1 MKSGNENNFAGSNK
15 SNFSM
20 GGNNQMKQYI
30 LSVNIKLGDKSTK
43 TIKIKSLNECTQ
55 ILEELKEGNN
65 FSEKEKKLI
74 QEKINKTYELLLT
87 GKIYEFGIK
96 NYTYKNLCEIY
107 HKVNY
112 ENNNQ
117 ERKLMN
123 NKIRFIKKN
132 KSFKEI
138 NDVLNDERK
147 LSKDNVRNVGSLNIT
162 F

>member
-1 MKSGNENNFAGSNK
+1 MN
-15 SNFSM
+15 
-20 GGNNQMKQYI
+20 
-30 LSVNIKLGDKSTK
+30 LGLRIIP
-43 TIKIKSLNECTQ
+43 IKICAKFT
-55 ILEELKEGNN
+55 
-65 FSEKEKKLI
+65 
-74 QEKINKTYELLLT
+74 
-87 GKIYEFGIK
+87 
-96 NYTYKNLCEIY
+96 IY

>member
-1 MKSGNENNFAGSNK
+1 M
-15 SNFSM
+15 
-20 GGNNQMKQYI
+20 
-30 LSVNIKLGDKSTK
+30 GDKSTK

-96 NYTYKNLCEIY
+96 NYTYKNLSEIY